1 VSVSFT
7 EIGTVKTI
15 RDQRM
20 YTNCYT
26 HFPHLLFDLDDIW
39 FKVYGKNAVQIWEFL
54 ENWCMGSCN
63 FPAGINEIP
72 FKHSTRQR
80 DFLK

>member
-1 VSVSFT
+1 VSVT

-26 HFPHLLFDLDDIW
+26 HFPHLFFDLDDIW
-39 FKVYGKNAVQIWEFL
+39 FKVWKKYSSDLRV
-54 ENWCMGSCN
+54 S
-63 FPAGINEIP
+63 
-72 FKHSTRQR
+72 
-80 DFLK
+80 